1 MRKSIITAIFA
12 ITLLISAT
20 LCSCGA
26 GGGSVVGVWKCE
38 LYSSEQVIEL
48 TSDGRFIDLVSNS
61 ENRYRTDGRNIITY
75 VDGVPGSE
83 VAIPYKVK
91 GSTLILGE
99 TEYTKVEIT
108 NSSAEER

>member
-1 MRKSIITAIFA
+1 MTKNITVTILAA
-12 ITLLISAT
+12 VLLISAT

-38 LYSSEQVIEL
+38 LYSSEQVIEF
-48 TSDGRFIDLVSNS
+48 TSDGRFIDLVTYS
-61 ENRYRTDGRNIITY
+61 ENRYRTDGQNIITY

-83 VAIPYKVK
+83 VSIPYKVK

>member
-1 MRKSIITAIFA
+1 MRRSIVAAILTAA
-12 ITLLISAT
+12 LLISAT

-38 LYSSEQVIEL
+38 LYSSEQVIEF
-48 TSDGRFIDLVSNS
+48 TSDGRFIDYVSGC
-61 ENRYRTDGRNIITY
+61 ENRYRTDGANIITY

-91 GSTLILGE
+91 GSTLLLGE
-99 TEYTKVEIT
+99 TEYTKVEI
-108 NSSAEER
+108 EKQV